1 MADWHDPAFLA
12 DAHDWIRS
20 FVTVAGTIE
29 QRHAQWWSTVLRV
42 PTPGAPVW
50 FKAVVEGA
58 GYEPGLTELLAG
70 LRPLDVPELIAIDT
84 ERGWMLMR
92 DGGVRLRDLGAEL
105 EVWETILPAYAELQL
120 ATASEVGE
128 LLGLGVPDERL
139 DGLPE
144 RLTQLLGDEAFLML
158 DEPDGLTTAERAR
171 LVARIPEVAAQC
183 RELAGLGIPATIQ
196 HDDLHGGNVLVRD
209 GRNRVLD
216 WGDACVSHPFHSLT
230 VLLRATAWKLELE
243 PGGSELRRMRDA
255 YVEPFTAFGTR
266 RELIEAADLAYRTGT
281 IARSLAW
288 YRAVAALPLDARA
301 EDLDTIPY
309 GLQRYLE
316 GGPMGAWRWAARS

>member
-1 MADWHDPAFLA
+1 MADWHDSAFLA

-20 FVTVAGTIE
+20 FVTVTGTIE

-58 GYEPGLTELLAG
+58 GYEPRLTELLAG

-92 DGGVRLRDLGAEL
+92 DGGVRLRDLGGEL
-105 EVWETILPAYAELQL
+105 EAWETILPAYAELQL

-230 VLLRATAWKLELE
+230 VLLRATAWKL
-243 PGGSELRRMRDA
+243 
-255 YVEPFTAFGTR
+255 
-266 RELIEAADLAYRTGT
+266 
-281 IARSLAW
+281 
-288 YRAVAALPLDARA
+288 
-301 EDLDTIPY
+301 
-309 GLQRYLE
+309 
-316 GGPMGAWRWAARS
+316 